1 MQVTSTA
8 DHITHAV
15 IKAGETMEFSVSDDP
30 MFFQMLSSTL
40 YTRQTEAM
48 VRETICNAWDAHIEA
63 GKENTPIQITL
74 DKDFL
79 TIRDFGPGIPHDK
92 IKPIYLVYGKS
103 TKADS
108 SNQTGGFGL
117 GCKAPF
123 AYTDHFEVRS
133 YHAGTCTIYTMSKA
147 SLEHGGRPAAS
158 VVTSIPTTET
168 GLQVRIPLKSEY
180 SSTQHT
186 RGEIAKLIRD
196 LVYLG
201 GMKVL
206 FANGTLNETEQL
218 EQRELE
224 TMALDTKPG
233 SFLISVR
240 IREKAGTANRIYVR
254 YGSVVYPVQEHDDYA
269 DQYHSAISV
278 LKASTNSDYAS
289 IVFQAGPDSICIPPS
304 RESISMMPLTI
315 ETMKALFT
323 GFTDGFEEA
332 YKERAKTMVL
342 ETLHKIRDDPANN
355 GLSLFSNN
363 PRSYLGSDYSRNSNH
378 VCLNGSDNIITQEQM
393 VDMAVRIRLPNKSNF
408 LHFVTKERL
417 QVMVDK
423 KLIHQHQARAFFT
436 ACQCNLQW
444 TADHFVQKELF
455 NPLVKKIINIPELD
469 IKQLGVCQSTQW
481 SSNREVVPY
490 ADMRS
495 IDFEKALF
503 YMRNTIVLSYN
514 KKAVVDLINQ
524 NNFLVYIVPITK
536 TVIAN
541 IRQHFANMRGF
552 SIVDLTIDQDKERV
566 ERLAN
571 KRKEAAAQ
579 GRKPGAKKEGY
590 LCSNYCIRKNR
601 NNVIYNDFTSITDNR
616 IENPKWV
623 ERKPTK
629 SEFGRNASMTQLVRY
644 LSTDETKIIMSVI
657 GDSGAITVS
666 EAQFKKLSG
675 EKKLP
680 NAITYAAK
688 FYLNWL
694 TKNEER
700 LSKRDCLKWDTLVK
714 DPTTKKLCS
723 SFDLHQRR
731 WFTLVRDYNCL
742 AEYYGLVSNVKTTE
756 QDELMDQL
764 HSVLCDNERYIT
776 NTTVMSDISIVMARI
791 KASKGNP
798 NAKKVL
804 EAIATSSV
812 LGFLD
817 REKIIEGLENK
828 KTMKQTAAFMIKSI
842 NHKK

>member
-63 GKENTPIQITL
+63 GKEDVPIQITL

-92 IKPIYLVYGKS
+92 IKPIYLIYGKS

-168 GLQVRIPLKSEY
+168 GLQVRIPLKTEH
-180 SSTQHT
+180 STHNSA
-186 RGEIAKLIRD
+186 RSEIAHLVRN

-206 FANGTLNETEQL
+206 FANGMLNETEQE

-224 TMALDTKPG
+224 TMPLDTKPG
-233 SFLISVR
+233 SFLISLR
-240 IREKAGTANRIYVR
+240 IRDKAGSSNRIYVR
-254 YGSVVYPVQEHDDYA
+254 YGSVVYPVYEHSDYE
-269 DQYHSAISV
+269 DEYKYAISV
-278 LKASTNSDYAS
+278 LKSSTNSEYSS

-315 ETMKALFT
+315 ETMKKLFT
-323 GFTDGFEEA
+323 GFTDGYEDA
-332 YKERAKTMVL
+332 YKDRASAMVL
-342 ETLHKIRDDPANN
+342 ETLHKIRDDPSNN

-363 PRSYLGSDYSRNSNH
+363 PRTYLGSDYSRNNYIS
-378 VCLNGSDNIITQEQM
+378 LSSKDNLVTQEQV
-393 VDMAVRIRLPNKSNF
+393 VDLAVQIRLPNQNNF
-408 LHFVTKERL
+408 LHFVTQERL

-423 KLIHQHQARAFFT
+423 KLIHAHQARAFFA
-436 ACQCNLQW
+436 ACQHNLHW

-455 NPLVKKIINIPELD
+455 NPLVKKIMNNPELD
-469 IKQLGVCQSTQW
+469 IKQLSVCQRAQYST
-481 SSNREVVPY
+481 NNEIVHY
-490 ADMRS
+490 TAMRT
-495 IDFEKALF
+495 INFEQALF
-503 YMRNTIVLSYN
+503 YMKNKIVLSYN
-514 KKAVVDLINQ
+514 KKAVLNSISNC
-524 NNFLVYIVPITK
+524 NFLVYIVPITK
-536 TVIAN
+536 TVVNN
-541 IRQHFANMRGF
+541 IRKHFADMRGF
-552 SIVDLTIDQDKERV
+552 TIVDLTIEQDKERA
-566 ERLAN
+566 EKQAN

-579 GRKPGAKKEGY
+579 GRKPGARKEGY
-590 LCSNYCIRKNR
+590 LCSNYCILDSNGARR
-601 NNVIYNDFTSITDNR
+601 NDFTSIKDSR
-616 IENPKWV
+616 ITNPKWV

-629 SEFGRNASMTQLVRY
+629 AEFGRNSSMRQLTGY
-644 LSTDETKIIMSVI
+644 LTIEETKIIMNNI
-657 GDSGAITVS
+657 GDVGAMTIS
-666 EAQFKKLSG
+666 EAQFKKLSE

-680 NAITYAAK
+680 NAVTYAAK
-688 FYLNWL
+688 FYLDWL

-700 LSKRDCLKWDTLVK
+700 LSKKDCLEWATLAN
-714 DPTTKKLCS
+714 DPATKKLCES
-723 SFDLHQRR
+723 LNLHYRM
-731 WFTLVRDYNCL
+731 WYTLIRDYKCL
-742 AEYYGLVSNVKTTE
+742 ADYYGLVSTVKTTD
-756 QDELMDQL
+756 QDDRMEGLR
-764 HSVLCDNERYIT
+764 VLLSENERYIT
-776 NTTVMSDISIVMARI
+776 DTTVMSEIKTVMDRI
-791 KASKGNP
+791 KSSKGNP

-804 EAIATSSV
+804 EALSTSSV
-812 LGFLD
+812 LVFLD
-817 REKIIEGLENK
+817 RAKIIEGLENK
-828 KTMKQTAAFMIKSI
+828 KTTKQTAAFLIKTL